1 VNYAENKRILYDYEV
16 VDTYT
21 AGMMLSGKQASYIR
35 QSKVVIPASYVVW
48 QKKRLELI
56 NVSIDGDT
64 VTLPLL
70 LEPKEIKEIRKAM
83 DTKGLTVV
91 AVRIKPVRRWIKV
104 DIAVAKGKKEFE
116 KRDTI
121 KKRDLDRLEKKGLL

>member
-56 NVSIDGDT
+56 NISIDGDT

-83 DTKGLTVV
+83 DTKGFTVV